1 MAVNMDASEGTAV
14 EESGGREVRST
25 VVMTGLRFGGKMLG
39 LLKTLVI
46 AAAFGA
52 SGALDAFWVAYM
64 LPMLMPGLILGVVT
78 TAFIP
83 SFMRTA
89 KNGAEEVDWRGL
101 NTLFTLVTVLVFAA
115 TALVWL
121 GRMQLVKIMA
131 PGMSPEVHALAAQLT
146 GTMAI
151 AVFIFGIN
159 SILSAIL
166 QALHRFAVMS
176 LESIIT
182 NVFIIAG
189 AILLSRSHGVHGL
202 VWSVI
207 AGFGVHMLLLIW
219 ATRDIIL
226 RKLRPA
232 FDITHVDFTGSAAH
246 MLPLF
251 VGFFGSISMTIIDR
265 MFVSTLDEGAI
276 SVLVYAGMIALLPM
290 EVFGHA
296 VFTAFYP
303 GLSRD
308 HAAGRV
314 LAMRDAQVRGMR
326 LLLFVLLPATVMIVI
341 GANALITL
349 LLERGAFTAEAGR
362 LTAATMAALALGLP
376 FRAVNYF
383 NFRVFHARREP
394 WTAVFIGLFG
404 VSLNIVLDILMIGP
418 FGVIGIAFATSI
430 AMLCCSIV
438 STLLLQRRQRAS
450 IVRPML
456 RPVGKLI
463 TMTAVF
469 AVVALALLQIV
480 GIAAADL
487 VRWQRLMLELS
498 VFVPAGAAFLFA
510 GHILGFEEART
521 MNLVAARALQRG

>member
-1 MAVNMDASEGTAV
+1 MPPRTHGLAPGAAGDLGSAGDGVRVSRRPAERARAEAGRARRLRLCRRHRSRRQSPAFRHLQPAPHRHAGLGHFRLQALPGHGSGRFRAGDGLRERAMAVNMDASEGTAV

-189 AILLSRSHGVHGL
+189 AILLS
-202 VWSVI
+202 
-207 AGFGVHMLLLIW
+207 
-219 ATRDIIL
+219 
-226 RKLRPA
+226 
-232 FDITHVDFTGSAAH
+232 
-246 MLPLF
+246 
-251 VGFFGSISMTIIDR
+251 
-265 MFVSTLDEGAI
+265 
-276 SVLVYAGMIALLPM
+276 
-290 EVFGHA
+290 
-296 VFTAFYP
+296 
-303 GLSRD
+303 
-308 HAAGRV
+308 
-314 LAMRDAQVRGMR
+314 
-326 LLLFVLLPATVMIVI
+326 
-341 GANALITL
+341 
-349 LLERGAFTAEAGR
+349 
-362 LTAATMAALALGLP
+362 
-376 FRAVNYF
+376 
-383 NFRVFHARREP
+383 
-394 WTAVFIGLFG
+394 
-404 VSLNIVLDILMIGP
+404 
-418 FGVIGIAFATSI
+418 
-430 AMLCCSIV
+430 
-438 STLLLQRRQRAS
+438 
-450 IVRPML
+450 
-456 RPVGKLI
+456 
-463 TMTAVF
+463 
-469 AVVALALLQIV
+469 
-480 GIAAADL
+480 
-487 VRWQRLMLELS
+487 
-498 VFVPAGAAFLFA
+498 
-510 GHILGFEEART
+510 
-521 MNLVAARALQRG
+521 